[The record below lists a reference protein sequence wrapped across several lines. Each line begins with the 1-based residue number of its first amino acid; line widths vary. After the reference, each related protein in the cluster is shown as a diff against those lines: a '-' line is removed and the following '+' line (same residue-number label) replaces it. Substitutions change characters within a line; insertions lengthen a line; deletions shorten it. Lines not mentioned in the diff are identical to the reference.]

1 MKPSFQYETKLF
13 VVHFVTDETA
23 IDVYA
28 MDHDDLW
35 ATLKEQIPNLNIQ
48 DISHIEE
55 HHCASVQDTLH

>member
-13 VVHFVTDETA
+13 VVHFVTDETV

-35 ATLKEQIPNLNIQ
+35 ATLKE
-48 DISHIEE
+48 

>member
-1 MKPSFQYETKLF
+1 MKPSYQYETKLF

>member
-55 HHCASVQDTLH
+55 HHCANVQDTLH

>member
-13 VVHFVTDETA
+13 VVHFVADGEP

-35 ATLKEQIPNLNIQ
+35 ATLKEQIPNLDIQ

-55 HHCASVQDTLH
+55 HHCASIKDTLH

>member
-13 VVHFVTDETA
+13 VVHFVTDETV

>member
-35 ATLKEQIPNLNIQ
+35 TTLKEQIPNLNIQ